1 MSNFNWIKHEPLFER
16 IPRTTESPFVGDLMD
31 FQYYKVIPNQVLL
44 GWNGDRDFED
54 IGSGMVVGWV
64 HSPASMVAQCR
75 WGRGRLLVTTLKLE
89 SAFGDDPVAT
99 LLMQNLIAYLFSP
112 RFQPKKEV
120 HAGTRDQTA
129 AAGKA
134 NREKRSSMRV

>member
-1 MSNFNWIKHEPLFER
+1 
-16 IPRTTESPFVGDLMD
+16 
-31 FQYYKVIPNQVLL
+31 
-44 GWNGDRDFED
+44 
-54 IGSGMVVGWV
+54 
-64 HSPASMVAQCR
+64 
-75 WGRGRLLVTTLKLE
+75 
-89 SAFGDDPVAT
+89 
-99 LLMQNLIAYLFSP
+99 MQNLIAYLFSP

>member
-1 MSNFNWIKHEPLFER
+1 MSNYNWIKDEPLFER
-16 IPRTTESPFVGDLMD
+16 IPRATETPFCGDLMD

-44 GWNGDRDFED
+44 GWNGDRDFDD
-54 IGSGMVVGWV
+54 IWSGMVVGWV

-99 LLMQNLIAYLFSP
+99 ILLQNLIAFLFSS
-112 RFQPKKEV
+112 RFQPKKDL
-120 HAGTRDQTA
+120 HAGAKAPGPET
-129 AAGKA
+129 GKPR
-134 NREKRSSMRV
+134 RERRSSMKV